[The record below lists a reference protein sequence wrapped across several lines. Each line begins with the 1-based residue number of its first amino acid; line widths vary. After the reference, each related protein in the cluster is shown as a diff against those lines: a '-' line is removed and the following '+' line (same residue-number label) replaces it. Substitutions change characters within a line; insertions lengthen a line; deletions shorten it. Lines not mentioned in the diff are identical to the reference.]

1 MKHILFL
8 SDIHYKGNG
17 DISEESVISSFW
29 KDLQG
34 TLEGIDF
41 KDRYCIIAGDLSCYG
56 THDNILKFASKF
68 HKQLVAIIPSN
79 HVAYIPGNHDLNRE
93 FINKNFD
100 EYMSEEL
107 ILQKY
112 EDEEEFDKKVKEN
125 FVLGKF
131 KYFKEFCIE
140 KAKIEG
146 FDLTGYEYKISPDV
160 SVYLLNTALLSHGG
174 LNEYVD
180 SRTLRIQLS
189 EMRSWA
195 LANEKRRKILV
206 MHHPIQ
212 ELTEYAQREIEVMIN
227 GAQLDL
233 VVSGHTHDVAEH
245 PRKAEAGA
253 KFITLPPLFESRK
266 SMNGY
271 LVMSVGDQQKKLSLR
286 YREWSTYN
294 NKFLVG
300 AQLTGNDNGVI
311 EYQPLDSKEDDFVSK
326 TLYSNL
332 QNALNIYGLRPSWRN
347 RVCIESPFS
356 RGEEKVVSYDYVDIL
371 TMSDNLQIQA
381 PSQFGLTSFARYL
394 SYIAWKN
401 YKLPYVYHNLKDLN
415 QHKIEETIEDDASFY
430 GVNKEDVKCWLI
442 DDWNENSQACTTFF
456 EKLSKV
462 ASDLRIIFLTH
473 FQEEQV
479 LEGTDSIASHK
490 GFKQLYLQPMSKGSV
505 REIVKE
511 FNESM
516 CIASNDEVLER
527 VLVDMQDM
535 NEHRTP
541 VNCLQLILAYKKQF
555 EKRPINRYAVLKL
568 VLQSLFDNMEQLVY
582 GEELDEDECTYILG
596 HFVEG
601 LFRNSKFI
609 FTEDEF
615 VSTCSSFAKK
625 KYMTTKVPHLLQVL
639 KDSQIIISKG
649 GVYSNILQFRFANWL
664 CYFAAQQMKTD
675 DAFFKYML
683 DQQKALYHPEI
694 IEYYTGID
702 KKCDDLARTIND
714 ELVAA
719 IGKVKSAIGAPI
731 DFNIYSALKWQL
743 SEATR
748 NKSEEELAKTL
759 QETKLPES
767 YKDAMADESY
777 DAIRPYV
784 QDLGE
789 VLDKYYVRNLMEIV
803 KTAGRCLRNAIKIEP
818 ALKELLLINIISAWK
833 EIINVLVLLTPI
845 LANNGYVGIGG
856 ARFRLTKNF
865 SKDLKE
871 CRQEIIAMIPYNIAT
886 WYLDDIFSDKLMAL
900 FEAYM
905 KEEMDSLK
913 IENVEVSQLEK
924 HILALMIIRAQPSD
938 WRARIQEY
946 IGIIDK
952 NSYYLG
958 DLFSCLK
965 HNYITQSMSD
975 NGYRATLQLYKMCLA
990 KHRTG
995 VRYPSLSTIQGT
1007 KYSEAVLPKHQEEDE

>member
-17 DISEESVISSFW
+17 DVSEELVISSFLR
-29 KDLQG
+29 DLK
-34 TLEGIDF
+34 TTFEGIDF
-41 KDRYCIIAGDLSCYG
+41 KDRYCIVSGDLSCYG
-56 THDNILKFASKF
+56 THDNIQKFTIGF
-68 HKQLVAIIPSN
+68 HKRLVELIPSN
-79 HVAYIPGNHDLNRE
+79 HIAYIPGNHDLNRE
-93 FINKNFD
+93 FIDKNFD
-100 EYMSEEL
+100 EYQSQEL
-107 ILQKY
+107 LLQKY
-112 EDEEEFDKKVKEN
+112 EEEEFDKQIKEN
-125 FVLGKF
+125 FILSKF
-131 KYFKEFCIE
+131 KFFNEFCVD
-140 KAKIEG
+140 KANIDG
-146 FDLTGYEYKISPDV
+146 FDIVGYEYKMSPDT
-160 SVYLLNTALLSHGG
+160 SVYLLNTALLSRGG
-174 LNEYVD
+174 LNDYRD
-180 SRTLRIQLS
+180 SRTLRVQLS
-189 EMRSWA
+189 ELRSWA

-212 ELTEYAQREIEVMIN
+212 ELTEYAQHEIEAMIN
-227 GAQLDL
+227 GGQLDFI
-233 VVSGHTHDVAEH
+233 VSGHTHDVDEH
-245 PRKAEAGA
+245 PRRAEAGA
-253 KFITLPPLFESRK
+253 RFITLPPLFESKK
-266 SMNGY
+266 STNGY
-271 LVMSVGDQQKKLSLR
+271 MVMSVGDKQEKLLLR
-286 YREWSTYN
+286 YREWSKHN

-300 AQLTGNDNGVI
+300 AQLTGNDNGII
-311 EYQPLDSKEDDFVSK
+311 EYVPSDTLEEDFVSK
-326 TLYSNL
+326 TLYGHL
-332 QNALNIYGLRPSWRN
+332 QNALNIYGLHPSWRN
-347 RVCIESPFS
+347 RVCIESPFK
-356 RGEEKVVSYDYVDIL
+356 RGEEKVINYDYVDIL

-381 PSQFGLTSFARYL
+381 PSQFGLTSYAHYI

-401 YKLPYVYHNLKDLN
+401 YKLTYVYHNLKDLN
-415 QHKIEETIEDDASFY
+415 QHKIEDTLKDDAAFF
-430 GVNKEDVKCWLI
+430 GVKKEDVKCWLI
-442 DDWNENSQACTTFF
+442 DDWDENSQSCSVFL
-456 EKLSKV
+456 EKLSKA

-473 FQEEQV
+473 FQEEQA
-479 LEGTDSIASHK
+479 LEGADSIASHK

-505 REIVKE
+505 REIVNE
-511 FNESM
+511 FNETM

-541 VNCLQLILAYKKQF
+541 VNCLQLMLAYKKQF

-582 GEELDEDECTYILG
+582 GDALDEDECTYILG
-596 HFVEG
+596 HFVEKM
-601 LFRNSKFI
+601 FRNNSFI
-609 FTEDEF
+609 FTEDDF
-615 VSTCSSFAKK
+615 LSTCGSFAKQ

-639 KDSQIIISKG
+639 KDSQIIICKG

-675 DAFFKYML
+675 DKFFTYMIEEK
-683 DQQKALYHPEI
+683 KALYRPEI

-702 KKCDDLARTIND
+702 KKCDDLAKTIND

-719 IGKVKSAIGAPI
+719 IGKVKLAIGAPI
-731 DFNIYSALKWQL
+731 DFNIYSALKWRL

-748 NKSEEELAKTL
+748 DKSDEELAKSL

-767 YKDAMADESY
+767 YKDVMADENY
-777 DAIRPYV
+777 NAIRPYV
-784 QDLGE
+784 QDIGE

-803 KTAGRCLRNAIKIEP
+803 KSAGRCLRNAIKIEP
-818 ALKELLLINIISAWK
+818 DMKELLLINIVSAWK

-871 CRQEIIAMIPYNIAT
+871 CRQEIISMIPYNIAT

-900 FEAYM
+900 FESYM
-905 KEEMDSLK
+905 KEEMESLRLK
-913 IENVEVSQLEK
+913 NVEVSQLEK

-938 WRARIQEY
+938 WRTRIQEY
-946 IGIIDK
+946 IGTIDK

-975 NGYRATLQLYKMCLA
+975 NGYRSTLQLYKMCLA

-995 VRYPSLSTIQGT
+995 VRNPSLSTIQST
-1007 KYSEAVLPKHQEEDE
+1007 RYSGEALPRFKEDEE